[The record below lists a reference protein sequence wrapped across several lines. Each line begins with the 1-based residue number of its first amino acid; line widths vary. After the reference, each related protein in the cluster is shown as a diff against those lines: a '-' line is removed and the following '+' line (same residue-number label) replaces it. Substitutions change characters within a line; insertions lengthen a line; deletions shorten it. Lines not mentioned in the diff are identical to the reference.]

1 MFECSGEEWVL
12 KGDRIMGDGFE
23 GDSSGR
29 AVAMSDQGTI
39 VAVGAPDH
47 HATNGNGRAGIVRVY
62 EIEGTSDQR

>member
-1 MFECSGEEWVL
+1 ML

-29 AVAMSDQGTI
+29 AVSMSDQGTI

-47 HATNGNGRAGIVRVY
+47 ATNGNGGAGIVRVY
-62 EIEGTSDQR
+62 EIEGTGDQR